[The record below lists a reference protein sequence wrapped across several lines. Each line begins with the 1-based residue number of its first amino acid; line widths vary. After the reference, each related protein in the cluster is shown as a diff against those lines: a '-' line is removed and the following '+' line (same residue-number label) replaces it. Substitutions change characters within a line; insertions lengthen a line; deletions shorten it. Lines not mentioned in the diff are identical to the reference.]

1 MRYFLRKWRKFRDSI
16 LNRGMQFMMSVTF
29 TAVAIVGMVFI
40 GFFLVQSYGKATEEI
55 VLDNSQQL
63 LNQVEINLTTY
74 LRNMMRISDA
84 MYYNVI
90 KNMDLN
96 ESDMSQELNLLYE
109 VNKDNLV
116 SLACFTED
124 GELIGAAPVGTVK
137 SDVNVTEQSWFT
149 SARDKMENLHF
160 SQLHVQNIFENS
172 NNR

>member
-74 LRNMMRISDA
+74 LRNMMSISDA

-90 KNMDLN
+90 KNMDFAGKRLCRSRN
-96 ESDMSQELNLLYE
+96 SSLGARAPPTDRPNDMCRRR
-109 VNKDNLV
+109 
-116 SLACFTED
+116 A
-124 GELIGAAPVGTVK
+124 
-137 SDVNVTEQSWFT
+137 
-149 SARDKMENLHF
+149 F
-160 SQLHVQNIFENS
+160 SH
-172 NNR
+172 

>member
-124 GELIGAAPVGTVK
+124 G
-137 SDVNVTEQSWFT
+137 
-149 SARDKMENLHF
+149 
-160 SQLHVQNIFENS
+160 
-172 NNR
+172 